1 MQDLSSGLMAFAN
14 DEPWTQVHGQRA
26 STTSFF
32 FLCLFTIAIYAR
44 PEDLVH
50 SVSQLH
56 LTFILGLCA
65 GLAYLAAVLSGGV
78 RLLWSRE
85 LLFVLLLTGWYI
97 AGLPFAMWKS
107 GSLHVLTGVW
117 LKTLFA
123 FFLLTQT
130 LVTVARI
137 RKLLWIIIISE
148 LITTSVPIVL
158 PSRAIWMGERLLG
171 ISQGIFGWNFVGIAA
186 ALTIPYLA
194 TMFLVQRSI
203 LARALLIATFVSMSW
218 MLVLTASRSGL
229 FNVVFSVGATFLF
242 VLRDSSRGRL
252 VGIAIA
258 LVLLIAISFAP
269 QVLWQRLDTVWD
281 ASGVPTSAVA
291 ASAAESENDRLAV
304 LKRSI
309 QDTLENPIFGLGLG
323 NFEIARGAEL
333 GGSDAWIGTHNTFTQ
348 ISSEAGIPALLL
360 FVGLLVTAVIH
371 LKQLDRAL
379 SGSPQRMEA
388 QLMSRA
394 TLVSL
399 LSFAFGAFFAHLGYD
414 YYFFYPLA
422 IAVGLQRDARTVTKS
437 SLEYLPP
444 QPHLLSFY
452 ES

>member
-1 MQDLSSGLMAFAN
+1 
-14 DEPWTQVHGQRA
+14 
-26 STTSFF
+26 
-32 FLCLFTIAIYAR
+32 
-44 PEDLVH
+44 
-50 SVSQLH
+50 
-56 LTFILGLCA
+56 
-65 GLAYLAAVLSGGV
+65 
-78 RLLWSRE
+78 
-85 LLFVLLLTGWYI
+85 
-97 AGLPFAMWKS
+97 
-107 GSLHVLTGVW
+107 
-117 LKTLFA
+117 
-123 FFLLTQT
+123 
-130 LVTVARI
+130 
-137 RKLLWIIIISE
+137 
-148 LITTSVPIVL
+148 
-158 PSRAIWMGERLLG
+158 
-171 ISQGIFGWNFVGIAA
+171 
-186 ALTIPYLA
+186 
-194 TMFLVQRSI
+194 
-203 LARALLIATFVSMSW
+203 MSW

-422 IAVGLQRDARTVTKS
+422 IAVGLQRDARAVTKS
-437 SLEYLPP
+437 SLEYQPP